1 MIFNMKYKFLALVA
15 IVAALVACDS
25 GNKFTVDGTV
35 DGGGDTTRLV
45 LEYST
50 DGMWVM
56 VDSTT
61 TDGGKFEITGDAPQ
75 FPNIYRLRHGDR
87 SIYLPIDSVD
97 HITVKTSLKDF
108 DSNYTLS
115 GSEHAKQVMEIDK
128 KAREFASAKD
138 VDSTALNKWKHDLA
152 VNLLKDPSGIVAYYV
167 INKQIN
173 ERPLFDPLNNQDL
186 KVIGAVA
193 NAFNTYRKNDP
204 RTQYLVNVLLDGQR
218 RRRIENNQFDT
229 IQATQA
235 KLINI
240 NLQDVHGK
248 MQSLD
253 EVSSHGNVVILN
265 YTMMTAQF
273 SPALNKILNDIYNK
287 YKDRGVVIYQIALDD
302 SEADW
307 LLQAR
312 RMPWICV
319 RDPEGATSPNVTA
332 YNVTGVPTCFIIGRN
347 GEIVER
353 VEDATL
359 LEQAIAKHM

>member
-1 MIFNMKYKFLALVA
+1 MIFNMKYKFFALVA
-15 IVAALVACDS
+15 IVAALVACDT
-25 GNKFTVDGTV
+25 GGTFTVDGTV

-50 DGMWVM
+50 NGTWVM
-56 VDSTT
+56 VDSATT
-61 TDGGKFEITGDAPQ
+61 SGGKFEITGEAPQ

-87 SIYLPIDSVD
+87 SIYLPIDSID
-97 HITVKTSLKDF
+97 HITVTTSLKAF

-115 GSEHAKQVMEIDK
+115 GSEHAKQVMAIDR
-128 KAREFASAKD
+128 KAREFASATSID
-138 VDSTALNKWKHDLA
+138 TTALNKWKHDLA
-152 VNLLKDPSGIVAYYV
+152 VDLLKDPSGVVAYYV

-173 ERPLFDPLNNQDL
+173 NRPLFDPLNNQDL

-193 NAFNTYRKNDP
+193 NAFNSYRKDDP

-235 KLINI
+235 NLINI
-240 NLQDVHGK
+240 KLQDVHGK
-248 MQSLD
+248 IQSLED
-253 EVSSHGNVVILN
+253 VSSHGNVVILN

-273 SPALNKILNDIYNK
+273 SPALNKILNDIYTK
-287 YKDRGVVIYQIALDD
+287 YKGRGLEIYQIALDD
-302 SEADW
+302 NEADW

-312 RMPWICV
+312 RMPWISV
-319 RDPEGATSPNVTA
+319 RDPQGAVSPNVTA

-353 VEDATL
+353 IEDATL
-359 LEQAIAKHM
+359 LEQSVAKHM